1 MKFDLAT
8 ENRVLR
14 FANSTIASPCF
25 FILLHSLQQSRMS
38 LRTPRTLVKPA
49 VRLWLR
55 SHSSS
60 SSPPTFVPN
69 SHTSADTRIPYGD
82 PSLASSAYLPRSP
95 GTSAAEQV
103 DRRATEE
110 TPELNP
116 RQREIIEKI
125 IRVDQ
130 AGELGANYIY
140 RGQRAILGLGTDKKT
155 TDLVQVS
162 LPLIASTLKGR
173 ANSRVLC
180 RLCGMGKRSIS
191 LHSTS

>member
-1 MKFDLAT
+1 MPFCKFRLCDGRKV
-8 ENRVLR
+8 E
-14 FANSTIASPCF
+14 FANSTIDSYPLPHTTPLTRPQ
-25 FILLHSLQQSRMS
+25 IEGMS

-49 VRLWLR
+49 VRLWIR
-55 SHSSS
+55 FHSS

-82 PSLASSAYLPRSP
+82 PTLASSAYLPRSP
-95 GTSAAEQV
+95 GSTPAAEPV

-162 LPLIASTLKGR
+162 FVHRST
-173 ANSRVLC
+173 
-180 RLCGMGKRSIS
+180 
-191 LHSTS
+191 H

>member
-1 MKFDLAT
+1 
-8 ENRVLR
+8 
-14 FANSTIASPCF
+14 
-25 FILLHSLQQSRMS
+25 MS

-49 VRLWLR
+49 VRLWIR
-55 SHSSS
+55 FHSS

-82 PSLASSAYLPRSP
+82 PTLASSAYLPRSP
-95 GTSAAEQV
+95 GSTPAAEPV

-162 LPLIASTLKGR
+162 FVHRST
-173 ANSRVLC
+173 
-180 RLCGMGKRSIS
+180 
-191 LHSTS
+191 H

>member
-1 MKFDLAT
+1 
-8 ENRVLR
+8 
-14 FANSTIASPCF
+14 
-25 FILLHSLQQSRMS
+25 MS

-49 VRLWLR
+49 VRLWIR

-82 PSLASSAYLPRSP
+82 PTLASSAYLPRFP
-95 GTSAAEQV
+95 GSAPAAETV

-162 LPLIASTLKGR
+162 L
-173 ANSRVLC
+173 SR
-180 RLCGMGKRSIS
+180 RS
-191 LHSTS
+191 LHSLKFELI

>member
-1 MKFDLAT
+1 
-8 ENRVLR
+8 
-14 FANSTIASPCF
+14 
-25 FILLHSLQQSRMS
+25 MS
-38 LRTPRTLVKPA
+38 LRTPRALVQPA
-49 VRLWLR
+49 VRLWIR

-60 SSPPTFVPN
+60 SSPPTFVRN

-95 GTSAAEQV
+95 GGTEAEQV

-162 LPLIASTLKGR
+162 LPLIAFTLKGR
-173 ANSRVLC
+173 ADSRVLC
-180 RLCGMGKRSIS
+180 RLCGMGRRSIS
-191 LHSTS
+191 PHSTS